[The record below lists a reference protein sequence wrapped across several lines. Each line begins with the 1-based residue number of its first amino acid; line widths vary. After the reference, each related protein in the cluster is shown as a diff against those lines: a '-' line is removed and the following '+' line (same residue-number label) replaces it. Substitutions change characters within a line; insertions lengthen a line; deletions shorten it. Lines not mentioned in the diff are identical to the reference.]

1 MALLNFDKIFCL
13 SMEMEDV
20 VRVLVLYFSFF
31 SSFCLRATL
40 FYPLTYFADDLL
52 MFVESK
58 NENKSVRMKA
68 RGGEYQKKKK
78 WNVTREEMAGIP
90 AQPPTASVYVQRI
103 S

>member
-1 MALLNFDKIFCL
+1 
-13 SMEMEDV
+13 
-20 VRVLVLYFSFF
+20 
-31 SSFCLRATL
+31 
-40 FYPLTYFADDLL
+40 